1 MLHQVDS
8 FGNEIYSLR
17 LADLSLTVKVCVIMT
32 TNHLG
37 LEQNPGDKNEE
48 EQMIKLDD
56 SGYENIEM
64 TPTAA
69 KHHRPNDY
77 IYYNSNLKQKKILKP
92 SKAFP
97 VKCGELTI
105 ALDKNQPRELTD
117 KSCHFLHSPTH
128 QIEISNIETEYNKND
143 SDGRATWSKKADFLL
158 SIIGFAVDLANIWRF
173 PYLCYKNGGGAFL
186 IPYLL
191 MLIFGALPLFYLEL
205 AVGQYNRQGP
215 ITLWNICPMFKGIGY
230 CAVLVSFYTSFYY
243 NCIIGWA
250 IHFLIVSVS
259 PVLPWTKCNNTW
271 NTQNCH
277 EIVSSVDSI
286 NISSNITHNQINS
299 SFYLNRSIELHS
311 ETSRTFKSSYAD
323 GTNVSSPAEEYF
335 YRDVLGLGD
344 SHHFGHIGQPIW
356 QLALCMFAVYAIL
369 YFVLIRGVKSS
380 GKFSATSHG
389 KGIIDGIGGRA
400 KYLVR
405 HKVMSKSSTPLIIQN
420 SQDFANAAN
429 QLMEKT
435 TVVWITAT
443 MPYVVLAILFVRGT
457 LLPGALDGLKY
468 YVSPDLN
475 KLKDPMV
482 WVDAAVQIFYSVGVG
497 FGVHIT
503 YASYN
508 KFDNNCYRDCL
519 ITSAINSFTSFF
531 SGMVIFTYLGFMSQR
546 HKVPISKVAT
556 EGHGLV
562 FQVYP
567 EAIATLTGSQFW
579 SVLFFLML
587 IMLGF
592 DSSMGGLECVVTSIM
607 DEYKPFLKRFKYSRE
622 IFTGIIFVISYT
634 VALPNVT
641 QVCSHTIAQDIQRM
655 IKHKP
660 SLYWRI
666 CWKYVSP
673 AFLLAIIIIGVVNG
687 GQLSYNNYKYPPYAI
702 ALGWVL
708 TCSSV
713 GMIPAYAI
721 FYFVWH
727 GKGSMKQVRAL
738 KELRTVMEKVTES
751 YGNISNID
759 MLAYNIIEAPG
770 QAIKR
775 GPMPNN
781 NKK

>member
-1 MLHQVDS
+1 
-8 FGNEIYSLR
+8 
-17 LADLSLTVKVCVIMT
+17 MT

-77 IYYNSNLKQKKILKP
+77 IYYNSSEFMTL
-92 SKAFP
+92 S
-97 VKCGELTI
+97 
-105 ALDKNQPRELTD
+105 
-117 KSCHFLHSPTH
+117 SPLYV
-128 QIEISNIETEYNKND
+128 IYISNIETEYNKND

-592 DSSMGGLECVVTSIM
+592 DSSGGAYIIHWFDTYAAGIALLSSAFFESIVLSWF
-607 DEYKPFLKRFKYSRE
+607 Y
-622 IFTGIIFVISYT
+622 G
-634 VALPNVT
+634 
-641 QVCSHTIAQDIQRM
+641 SHTIAQDIQRM

-673 AFLLAIIIIGVVNG
+673 AFLLVT
-687 GQLSYNNYKYPPYAI
+687 NNFILY
-702 ALGWVL
+702 L
-708 TCSSV
+708 
-713 GMIPAYAI
+713 
-721 FYFVWH
+721 
-727 GKGSMKQVRAL
+727 KG
-738 KELRTVMEKVTES
+738 
-751 YGNISNID
+751 
-759 MLAYNIIEAPG
+759 P
-770 QAIKR
+770 
-775 GPMPNN
+775 
-781 NKK
+781 